1 MKLQNRGKTCQ
12 DFFFSWKTR
21 IYLHASPQAPPPW
34 CIQPLYIA
42 SYLTSL
48 DIFSLYIA
56 SYLTSLDI
64 LSLYIPSYITS
75 LDILSLYITSYLT
88 SLDILSFAYLC
99 HCIYSMQCVPN
110 SVSLLKDRQSLQS
123 KDNISSSL
131 FRALPDRVDS

>member
-12 DFFFSWKTR
+12 HFFFSWKTR
-21 IYLHASPQAPPPW
+21 TSLHALPQAPPPW

-48 DIFSLYIA
+48 DILSSYIA
-56 SYLTSLDI
+56 SYLTSLDILSLYITSYITSLDI

-75 LDILSLYITSYLT
+75 LDILSLCTTSYLT

-99 HCIYSMQCVPN
+99 HCIYSM
-110 SVSLLKDRQSLQS
+110 
-123 KDNISSSL
+123 
-131 FRALPDRVDS
+131 